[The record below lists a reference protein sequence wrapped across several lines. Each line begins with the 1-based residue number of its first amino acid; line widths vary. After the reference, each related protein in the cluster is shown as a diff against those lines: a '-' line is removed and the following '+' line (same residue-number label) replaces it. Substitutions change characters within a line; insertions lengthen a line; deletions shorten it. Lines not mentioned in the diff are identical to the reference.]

1 MEETGI
7 IRRLDALGR
16 IVIPR
21 EFRKLNRIEV
31 GDPLEMRAFKNGEIV
46 LRKVDVSAKLKS
58 IGEMAIETLSM
69 QTSLAVAICSGD
81 KWLCAGSHAKAL
93 ANSPLSDKMKHEVE
107 KGGKAVLSCEQMGI
121 NLPFRS
127 AFAFPVIGE
136 NGAYGALVAFK
147 NEALTDTEAALVAN
161 ATFFTAKSIQNF

>member
-46 LRKVDVSAKLKS
+46 LRKVDVSAKLRS
-58 IGEMAIETLSM
+58 IGEMAIETLSE
-69 QTSLAVAICSGD
+69 QTSLAVAICSCE
-81 KWLCAGSHAKAL
+81 KWLCAGSHARTL
-93 ANSPLSDKMKHEVE
+93 TGRTLSEKMVREVE
-107 KGGKAVLSCEQMGI
+107 KGGKTTLSCEQVGI
-121 NLPFRS
+121 EIAFRS
-127 AFAFPVIGE
+127 AYLFPVIGD

-147 NEALTDTEAALVAN
+147 NEALTDTEEALVAS
-161 ATFFTAKSIQNF
+161 ATIFTAKSIQTF